1 VTVLVAAP
9 PRRRVCLVAGASLG
23 TRAHEGMIDQ

>member
-1 VTVLVAAP
+1 MTMLVAAP

-23 TRAHEGMIDQ
+23 TRVHGGD